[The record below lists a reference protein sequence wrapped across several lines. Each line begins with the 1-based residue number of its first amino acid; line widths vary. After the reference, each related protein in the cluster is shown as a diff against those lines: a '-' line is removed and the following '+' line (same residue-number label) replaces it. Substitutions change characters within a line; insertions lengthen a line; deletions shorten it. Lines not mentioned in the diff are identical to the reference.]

1 MIGKVYSLSLFYNI
15 IHSFDL
21 LESQEGNTVLI
32 KNMIQ
37 FQSKLRGIY
46 LMNPPPHFIETYN
59 TV

>member
-32 KNMIQ
+32 KNMVQ
-37 FQSKLRGIY
+37 FQSKLRGY
-46 LMNPPPHFIETYN
+46 LFNEFPPHFETYN